1 MAKKPTAKKPAPKR
15 ANLKN
20 MRILVTNDDG
30 INAPGMKVMQRIAR
44 ELSDDVWVVAPET
57 EHSGAG
63 HSLTLTAPLRL
74 RKISAKKFAVQGTPT
89 DCVMM
94 ALNQVMADKR
104 PDLLLSGVNRGA
116 NMGEDVTY
124 SGTIAAAMEG
134 TLVGVPSI
142 ALSQSFANRKVMHWA
157 TAEKHAG
164 DIVKRLVALGWSKD
178 VLMNVNFPDVLP
190 GDVQGIEICRQGRR
204 DITALNIEER
214 IDARERPYYWIGF
227 RPQHG
232 SPAENTDLSATEAGR
247 IAITPLH
254 MDLTENKALKQLK
267 AAF

>member
-1 MAKKPTAKKPAPKR
+1 MTKQLGRKL
-15 ANLKN
+15 ANLRRK
-20 MRILVTNDDG
+20 RILLTNDDG
-30 INAPGMKVMQRIAR
+30 INAPGMKVLQRIAR
-44 ELSDDVWVVAPET
+44 SLSNDVWVVAPEG
-57 EHSGAG
+57 EHSGAS

-74 RKISAKKFAVQGTPT
+74 RKISAKKFAVEGTPT

-94 ALNQVMADKR
+94 AMNQVMADNP

-142 ALSQSFANRKVMHWA
+142 ALSQSFANRKVMHWP
-157 TAEKHAG
+157 TAEQHAS
-164 DIVKRLVALGWSKD
+164 DIIRRLVAIGWSRD
-178 VLMNVNFPDVLP
+178 VLMNVNFPDCLP
-190 GDVQGIEICRQGRR
+190 GDVKGVEVVRQGRR
-204 DITALNIEER
+204 DFSSLNIEQR

-227 RPQHG
+227 RPIQG
-232 SPAENTDLSATEAGR
+232 QPKEGTDLRATEEGR

-254 MDLTENKALKQLK
+254 LDLTENKALKQLK

>member
-1 MAKKPTAKKPAPKR
+1 MAKQLSRKL
-15 ANLKN
+15 ANLRHT
-20 MRILVTNDDG
+20 RILLTNDDG
-30 INAPGMKVMQRIAR
+30 ISAPGMKVLQRIAR
-44 ELSDDVWVVAPET
+44 SLSNDVWVVAPEG
-57 EHSGAG
+57 EHSGAS

-74 RKISAKKFAVQGTPT
+74 RKISAKKFAVEGTPT

-94 ALNQVMADKR
+94 AMNQVMADNP

-124 SGTIAAAMEG
+124 SGTVAAAMEG

-142 ALSQSFANRKVMHWA
+142 ALSQSFANRKVMHWS
-157 TAEKHAG
+157 TAEQHAS
-164 DIVKRLVALGWSKD
+164 DIIRRLVAIGWSRD
-178 VLMNVNFPDVLP
+178 VLMNVNFPDCLP
-190 GDVQGIEICRQGRR
+190 DDVKGVEVTRQGRR
-204 DITALNIEER
+204 DFSALNIEQR

-227 RPQHG
+227 RPIQG
-232 SPAENTDLSATEAGR
+232 QPEEGTDIRATEEGR

-254 MDLTENKALKQLK
+254 LDLTENKALKQLK

>member
-1 MAKKPTAKKPAPKR
+1 MAKQLGRKL
-15 ANLKN
+15 ANQRRK
-20 MRILVTNDDG
+20 RILLTNDDG
-30 INAPGMKVMQRIAR
+30 INAPGMKVLQRIAR
-44 ELSDDVWVVAPET
+44 SLSNDVWVVAPEG
-57 EHSGAG
+57 EHSGAS

-74 RKISAKKFAVQGTPT
+74 RKISAKKFAVEGTPT

-94 ALNQVMADKR
+94 AMNQVMADNP

-142 ALSQSFANRKVMHWA
+142 ALSQSFANRKVMHWP
-157 TAEKHAG
+157 TAEQHAS
-164 DIVKRLVALGWSKD
+164 DIIRRLVAIGWSRE
-178 VLMNVNFPDVLP
+178 VLMNVNFPDCLP
-190 GDVQGIEICRQGRR
+190 GDVKGVEVVRQGRR
-204 DITALNIEER
+204 DFSALNIEQR

-227 RPQHG
+227 RPIQG
-232 SPAENTDLSATEAGR
+232 QPEEGTDIRATEEGR

-254 MDLTENKALKQLK
+254 LDLTENKALKQLK

>member
-1 MAKKPTAKKPAPKR
+1 MAKQLGRKL
-15 ANLKN
+15 ANLQRT
-20 MRILVTNDDG
+20 RILLTNDDG
-30 INAPGMKVMQRIAR
+30 INAPGMKVLQRIAR
-44 ELSDDVWVVAPET
+44 SLSNDVWVVAPEG
-57 EHSGAG
+57 EHSGAS

-74 RKISAKKFAVQGTPT
+74 RKISAKKFAVEGTPT

-94 ALNQVMADKR
+94 AMNQVMADNP

-142 ALSQSFANRKVMHWA
+142 ALSQSFANRKVMHWP
-157 TAEKHAG
+157 TAEQYAS
-164 DIVKRLVALGWSKD
+164 DIIRRLVAIGWSRD
-178 VLMNVNFPDVLP
+178 VLMNVNFPDCLP
-190 GDVQGIEICRQGRR
+190 GDVKGVEVVRQGRR
-204 DITALNIEER
+204 DFSALNIEQR

-227 RPQHG
+227 RPIQG
-232 SPAENTDLSATEAGR
+232 QPEEGTDIRATEEGR

-254 MDLTENKALKQLK
+254 LALTENKALKQLK

>member
-1 MAKKPTAKKPAPKR
+1 MAKQLSRKL
-15 ANLKN
+15 ANLRRT
-20 MRILVTNDDG
+20 RILLTNDDG
-30 INAPGMKVMQRIAR
+30 INAPGMKVLQRIAR
-44 ELSDDVWVVAPET
+44 SLSNDVWVVAPEG
-57 EHSGAG
+57 EHSGAS

-74 RKISAKKFAVQGTPT
+74 RKISAKKFAVEGTPT

-94 ALNQVMADKR
+94 AMNQVMADNP

-142 ALSQSFANRKVMHWA
+142 ALSQSFANRKVMHWP
-157 TAEKHAG
+157 TAEQHAS
-164 DIVKRLVALGWSKD
+164 DIIRRLVAIGWSRD
-178 VLMNVNFPDVLP
+178 VLMNVNFPDCLP
-190 GDVQGIEICRQGRR
+190 GDVKGVEVTRQGRR
-204 DITALNIEER
+204 DFSALNIEQR

-227 RPQHG
+227 RPIQG
-232 SPAENTDLSATEAGR
+232 QPEEGTDIRATEEGR

-254 MDLTENKALKQLK
+254 LDLTENKALKQLK

>member
-1 MAKKPTAKKPAPKR
+1 MAKQLGRKL
-15 ANLKN
+15 ANLRRK
-20 MRILVTNDDG
+20 RILLTNDDG
-30 INAPGMKVMQRIAR
+30 INAPGMKVLQRIAR
-44 ELSDDVWVVAPET
+44 SLSNDVWVVAPEG
-57 EHSGAG
+57 EHSGAS

-74 RKISAKKFAVQGTPT
+74 RKISAKKFAVEGTPT

-94 ALNQVMADKR
+94 AMNQVMADNP

-142 ALSQSFANRKVMHWA
+142 ALSQSFANRKVMHWP
-157 TAEKHAG
+157 TAEQHAS
-164 DIVKRLVALGWSKD
+164 DIIRRLVAIGWSRD
-178 VLMNVNFPDVLP
+178 VLMNVNFPDCLP
-190 GDVQGIEICRQGRR
+190 GDVKGVEVVRQGRR
-204 DITALNIEER
+204 DFSALNIEQR

-227 RPQHG
+227 RPIQG
-232 SPAENTDLSATEAGR
+232 QPEEGTDIRATEEGR

-254 MDLTENKALKQLK
+254 LDLTENKALKQLK

>member
-1 MAKKPTAKKPAPKR
+1 MAKQLGRKL
-15 ANLKN
+15 ANLRRK
-20 MRILVTNDDG
+20 RILLTNDDG
-30 INAPGMKVMQRIAR
+30 INAPGMKVLQRIAR
-44 ELSDDVWVVAPET
+44 SLSNDVWVVAPEG
-57 EHSGAG
+57 EHSGAS

-74 RKISAKKFAVQGTPT
+74 RKISAKKFAVEGTPT

-94 ALNQVMADKR
+94 AMNQVMANNP

-142 ALSQSFANRKVMHWA
+142 ALSQSFANRKVMHWP
-157 TAEKHAG
+157 TAEQHAS
-164 DIVKRLVALGWSKD
+164 DIIRRLVAIGWSRD
-178 VLMNVNFPDVLP
+178 VLMNVNFPDCLP
-190 GDVQGIEICRQGRR
+190 GDVKGVEVVRQGRR
-204 DITALNIEER
+204 DFSSLNIEQR

-227 RPQHG
+227 RPIQG
-232 SPAENTDLSATEAGR
+232 QPEEGTDIRATEEGR

-254 MDLTENKALKQLK
+254 LDLTENKALKQLK

>member
-1 MAKKPTAKKPAPKR
+1 MTKQLGRKL
-15 ANLKN
+15 ANLRRK
-20 MRILVTNDDG
+20 RILLTNDDG
-30 INAPGMKVMQRIAR
+30 INAPGMKVLQRIAR
-44 ELSDDVWVVAPET
+44 SLSNDVWVVAPEG
-57 EHSGAG
+57 EHSGAS

-74 RKISAKKFAVQGTPT
+74 RKISAKKFAVEGTPT

-94 ALNQVMADKR
+94 AMNQVMADNP

-142 ALSQSFANRKVMHWA
+142 ALSQSFANRKVMHWP
-157 TAEKHAG
+157 TAEQHAS
-164 DIVKRLVALGWSKD
+164 DIIRRLVAVGWSRD
-178 VLMNVNFPDVLP
+178 VLMNVNFPDCLP
-190 GDVQGIEICRQGRR
+190 GDVKGVEVVRQGRR
-204 DITALNIEER
+204 DFSALNIEQR

-227 RPQHG
+227 RPIQG
-232 SPAENTDLSATEAGR
+232 QPEEGTDIRATEEGR

-254 MDLTENKALKQLK
+254 LDLTENKALKQLK
-267 AAF
+267 ATFWA

>member
-1 MAKKPTAKKPAPKR
+1 MAPKR
-15 ANLKN
+15 ADLRRK
-20 MRILVTNDDG
+20 RILLTNDDG
-30 INAPGMKVMQRIAR
+30 INAPGMKVLRRIAST
-44 ELSDDVWVVAPET
+44 LSDDVWVVAPET

-74 RKISAKKFAVQGTPT
+74 RKISTRKFAVRGTPT

-94 ALNQVMADKR
+94 ALNQVMADNR
-104 PDLLLSGVNRGA
+104 PDLLLSGINRGA

-142 ALSQSFANRKVMHWA
+142 ALSQSFANRKIMHWP
-157 TAEKHAG
+157 TAEQHAG
-164 DIVKRLVALGWSKD
+164 DIIRRLVALGWPAD

-190 GDVQGIEICRQGRR
+190 DDVQGIEVCRQGRR
-204 DITALNIEER
+204 DFSTLNIEQR
-214 IDARERPYYWIGF
+214 IDAREQPYYWIGF
-227 RPQHG
+227 RPIQG
-232 SPAENTDLSATEAGR
+232 VPKAGTDLAVTEAGR

-254 MDLTENKALKQLK
+254 LDLTENKTLKQLK
-267 AAF
+267 ATFTK

>member
-1 MAKKPTAKKPAPKR
+1 MAKQLGRKL
-15 ANLKN
+15 ANLRRT
-20 MRILVTNDDG
+20 RILLTNDDG
-30 INAPGMKVMQRIAR
+30 ISAPGMKVLQRIAR
-44 ELSDDVWVVAPET
+44 SLSNDVWVVAPEG
-57 EHSGAG
+57 EHSGAS

-74 RKISAKKFAVQGTPT
+74 RKISAKKFAVEGTPT

-94 ALNQVMADKR
+94 AMNQVMANNP

-142 ALSQSFANRKVMHWA
+142 ALSQSFANRKVMHWP
-157 TAEKHAG
+157 TAEQHAS
-164 DIVKRLVALGWSKD
+164 DIIRRLVAIGWSRD
-178 VLMNVNFPDVLP
+178 VLMNVNFPDCLP
-190 GDVQGIEICRQGRR
+190 GDVKGVEVVRQGRR
-204 DITALNIEER
+204 DFSALNIEQR

-227 RPQHG
+227 RPIQG
-232 SPAENTDLSATEAGR
+232 QPEEGTDIRATEEGR

-254 MDLTENKALKQLK
+254 LDLTENKALKQLK

>member
-1 MAKKPTAKKPAPKR
+1 MAKQLGRKL
-15 ANLKN
+15 ANLRRT
-20 MRILVTNDDG
+20 RILLTNDDG
-30 INAPGMKVMQRIAR
+30 INAPGMKVLQRIAR
-44 ELSDDVWVVAPET
+44 SLSNDVWVVAPEG
-57 EHSGAG
+57 EHSGAS

-74 RKISAKKFAVQGTPT
+74 RKISAKKFAVEGTPT

-94 ALNQVMADKR
+94 AMNQVMADNP

-142 ALSQSFANRKVMHWA
+142 ALSQSFANRKVMHWP
-157 TAEKHAG
+157 TVEQHAS
-164 DIVKRLVALGWSKD
+164 DIIRRLVAIGWSRD
-178 VLMNVNFPDVLP
+178 VLMNVNFPDCLP
-190 GDVQGIEICRQGRR
+190 GDVKGVEVVRQGRR
-204 DITALNIEER
+204 DFSSLNIEQR

-227 RPQHG
+227 RPIQG
-232 SPAENTDLSATEAGR
+232 QPEEGTDIRATEEGR

-254 MDLTENKALKQLK
+254 LDLTENKALKQLK

>member
-1 MAKKPTAKKPAPKR
+1 MAKQSGR
-15 ANLKN
+15 NLANLRRT
-20 MRILVTNDDG
+20 RILLTNDDG
-30 INAPGMKVMQRIAR
+30 INAPGMKVLQRIAR
-44 ELSDDVWVVAPET
+44 SLSNDVWVVAPEG
-57 EHSGAG
+57 EHSGAS

-74 RKISAKKFAVQGTPT
+74 RKISAKKFAVEGTPT

-94 ALNQVMADKR
+94 ALNQVMADNP

-142 ALSQSFANRKVMHWA
+142 ALSQSFANRKVMHWP
-157 TAEKHAG
+157 TAEQHAS
-164 DIVKRLVALGWSKD
+164 DIIRRLVAIGWSRD
-178 VLMNVNFPDVLP
+178 VLMNVNFPDCLP
-190 GDVQGIEICRQGRR
+190 GDVKGVEVVRQGRR
-204 DITALNIEER
+204 DFSALNIEQR

-227 RPQHG
+227 RPIQG
-232 SPAENTDLSATEAGR
+232 QPEKGTDIRATEEGR

-254 MDLTENKALKQLK
+254 LDLTENKALKQLK

>member
-1 MAKKPTAKKPAPKR
+1 MAKQLGRKL
-15 ANLKN
+15 ANLRRT
-20 MRILVTNDDG
+20 RILLTNDDG
-30 INAPGMKVMQRIAR
+30 INAPGMKVLQRIAR
-44 ELSDDVWVVAPET
+44 SLSNDVWVVAPEG
-57 EHSGAG
+57 EHSGAS

-74 RKISAKKFAVQGTPT
+74 RKISAKKFAVEGTPT

-94 ALNQVMADKR
+94 AMNQVMADNP

-142 ALSQSFANRKVMHWA
+142 ALSQSFANRKVMHWP
-157 TAEKHAG
+157 TAEQHASN
-164 DIVKRLVALGWSKD
+164 IIRRLVAIGWSRD
-178 VLMNVNFPDVLP
+178 VLMNVNFPDCLP
-190 GDVQGIEICRQGRR
+190 GDVKGVEVVRQGRR
-204 DITALNIEER
+204 DFSALNIEQR

-227 RPQHG
+227 RPIQG
-232 SPAENTDLSATEAGR
+232 QPEEGTDIRATEEGR

-254 MDLTENKALKQLK
+254 LDLTENKALKQLK

>member
-1 MAKKPTAKKPAPKR
+1 MAKQLGRKL
-15 ANLKN
+15 ANLRRK
-20 MRILVTNDDG
+20 RILLTNDDG
-30 INAPGMKVMQRIAR
+30 INAPGMKVLQRIAR
-44 ELSDDVWVVAPET
+44 SLSNDVWVVAPEG
-57 EHSGAG
+57 EHSGAS

-74 RKISAKKFAVQGTPT
+74 RKISAKKFAVEGTPT

-94 ALNQVMADKR
+94 AMNQVMADNP

-142 ALSQSFANRKVMHWA
+142 ALSQSYANRKVMHWP
-157 TAEKHAG
+157 TAEQHAS
-164 DIVKRLVALGWSKD
+164 DIIRRLVAIGWSRD
-178 VLMNVNFPDVLP
+178 VLMNVNFPDCLP
-190 GDVQGIEICRQGRR
+190 GDVKGVEVVRQGRR
-204 DITALNIEER
+204 DFSALNIEQR

-227 RPQHG
+227 RPIQG
-232 SPAENTDLSATEAGR
+232 QPEEGTDIRATEEGR

-254 MDLTENKALKQLK
+254 LDLTENKALKQLK
-267 AAF
+267 ATF

>member
-1 MAKKPTAKKPAPKR
+1 MAKQLGRKL
-15 ANLKN
+15 ANLRRK
-20 MRILVTNDDG
+20 RILLTNDDG
-30 INAPGMKVMQRIAR
+30 INAPGMKVLQRIAR
-44 ELSDDVWVVAPET
+44 SLSNDVWVVAPEG
-57 EHSGAG
+57 EHSGAS
-63 HSLTLTAPLRL
+63 HSLTLMAPLRL
-74 RKISAKKFAVQGTPT
+74 RKISTKKFAVEGTPT

-94 ALNQVMADKR
+94 AMNQVMADNP

-142 ALSQSFANRKVMHWA
+142 ALSQSFANRKVMHWP
-157 TAEKHAG
+157 TVEQHAS
-164 DIVKRLVALGWSKD
+164 DIIRRLVAIGWSRD
-178 VLMNVNFPDVLP
+178 VLMNVNFPDCLP
-190 GDVQGIEICRQGRR
+190 GDVKGVEVARQGRR
-204 DITALNIEER
+204 DFSALNIEQR

-227 RPQHG
+227 RPIQG
-232 SPAENTDLSATEAGR
+232 QPEEGTDIRAIEEGR

-254 MDLTENKALKQLK
+254 LDLTENKALKQLK

>member
-1 MAKKPTAKKPAPKR
+1 MAKKPAPKL
-15 ANLKN
+15 ANLQRT
-20 MRILVTNDDG
+20 RILLTNDDG
-30 INAPGMKVMQRIAR
+30 INAPGMKVLQRIANA
-44 ELSDDVWVVAPET
+44 LSDDVWVVAPET

-63 HSLTLTAPLRL
+63 HSLTLTDPLRL
-74 RKISAKKFAVQGTPT
+74 RKISSRKYAVQGTPT

-94 ALNQVMADKR
+94 AMSQVMPDKR

-142 ALSQSFANRKVMHWA
+142 ALSQSFANRKVMHWP

-164 DIVKRLVALGWSKD
+164 DIIRRLVALGWSRE

-190 GDVQGIEICRQGRR
+190 GDVKGVEICRQGRR

-214 IDARERPYYWIGF
+214 IDARERPYYWLGY
-227 RPQHG
+227 RPIHG
-232 SPAENTDLSATEAGR
+232 TPKAGTDLAVTEFGR

-254 MDLTENKALKQLK
+254 MDLTENKSLKQLK
-267 AAF
+267 ASFFG

>member
-1 MAKKPTAKKPAPKR
+1 
-15 ANLKN
+15 L
-20 MRILVTNDDG
+20 TNDDG
-30 INAPGMKVMQRIAR
+30 INAPGMKVMQRIASA
-44 ELSDDVWVVAPET
+44 LSDDVWVVAPET

-74 RKISAKKFAVQGTPT
+74 RKISTRKFAVRGTPT

-94 ALNQVMADKR
+94 AINQVMAEKP

-164 DIVKRLVALGWSKD
+164 GIIRRLVALGWSRE

-190 GDVQGIEICRQGRR
+190 NEVQGIEVCRQGRR
-204 DITALNIEER
+204 DFSALNIEQR
-214 IDARERPYYWIGF
+214 IDAREQPYYWIGF
-227 RPQHG
+227 RPIQG
-232 SPAENTDLSATEAGR
+232 TPKTGTDLAVTEAGR

-254 MDLTENKALKQLK
+254 LDLTETKALKQLK
-267 AAF
+267 AAFQG

>member
-1 MAKKPTAKKPAPKR
+1 MAPKL
-15 ANLKN
+15 ANLRR
-20 MRILVTNDDG
+20 MRILLSNDDG
-30 INAPGMKVMQRIAR
+30 INSPGMKVLQRIAR
-44 ELSDDVWVVAPET
+44 SLSDDVWVVAPEG
-57 EHSGAG
+57 EHSGAS

-74 RKISAKKFAVQGTPT
+74 RKISAKKFAVEGTPT

-94 ALNQVMADKR
+94 AMNQVMADNP

-164 DIVKRLVALGWSKD
+164 DVIRRLVAIGWPEG
-178 VLMNVNFPDVLP
+178 VLMNVNFPDCLP
-190 GDVQGIEICRQGRR
+190 GDVRGVEVVRQGRR
-204 DITALNIEER
+204 DITALNIEQR
-214 IDARERPYYWIGF
+214 IDAREKPYYWLGY
-227 RPQHG
+227 RLQHG
-232 SPAENTDLSATEAGR
+232 TPKAGTDLRATEEGR

-254 MDLTENKALKQLK
+254 MDLTENKTLKQLK
-267 AAF
+267 AAFQA

>member
-1 MAKKPTAKKPAPKR
+1 MAKQLGRKL
-15 ANLKN
+15 ANLRRK
-20 MRILVTNDDG
+20 RILLTNDDG
-30 INAPGMKVMQRIAR
+30 INALGMKVLQRIAR
-44 ELSDDVWVVAPET
+44 SLSNDVWVVAPEG
-57 EHSGAG
+57 EHSGAS

-74 RKISAKKFAVQGTPT
+74 RKITAKKFAVEGTPT

-94 ALNQVMADKR
+94 ALNQVMADNP

-142 ALSQSFANRKVMHWA
+142 ALSQSFANRKVMHWP
-157 TAEKHAG
+157 TAEQHAS
-164 DIVKRLVALGWSKD
+164 DIIRRLVAIGWSRD
-178 VLMNVNFPDVLP
+178 VLMNVNFPDCLP
-190 GDVQGIEICRQGRR
+190 GDVKGVEVVRQGRR
-204 DITALNIEER
+204 DFSALNIEQR

-227 RPQHG
+227 RPIQG
-232 SPAENTDLSATEAGR
+232 QPEEGTDIRATEEGR

-254 MDLTENKALKQLK
+254 LDLTEYKALKQLK

>member
-1 MAKKPTAKKPAPKR
+1 MVKQLGRKL
-15 ANLKN
+15 ANLRNK
-20 MRILVTNDDG
+20 RILLTNDDG
-30 INAPGMKVMQRIAR
+30 INAPGMKVLQRIAR
-44 ELSDDVWVVAPET
+44 SLSNDVWVVAPEG
-57 EHSGAG
+57 EHSGAS

-74 RKISAKKFAVQGTPT
+74 RKISAKKFAVEGTPT

-94 ALNQVMADKR
+94 AMNQVMADNP

-142 ALSQSFANRKVMHWA
+142 ALSQSFANRKVMHWP
-157 TAEKHAG
+157 TAEQHAS
-164 DIVKRLVALGWSKD
+164 DIIRRLVAIGWSRD
-178 VLMNVNFPDVLP
+178 VLMNVNFPDCLP
-190 GDVQGIEICRQGRR
+190 GDVKGVEVVRQGRR
-204 DITALNIEER
+204 DFSALNIEQR

-227 RPQHG
+227 RPIQG
-232 SPAENTDLSATEAGR
+232 QPEEGTDIRATEEGR

-254 MDLTENKALKQLK
+254 LDLTENKALKQLK

>member
-1 MAKKPTAKKPAPKR
+1 MAKQLGRKL
-15 ANLKN
+15 ANLRRK
-20 MRILVTNDDG
+20 RILLTNDDG
-30 INAPGMKVMQRIAR
+30 INAPGMKVLQRIAR
-44 ELSDDVWVVAPET
+44 SLSNDVWVVAPEG
-57 EHSGAG
+57 EHSGAS

-74 RKISAKKFAVQGTPT
+74 RKISAKKFAVEGTPT

-94 ALNQVMADKR
+94 AMNQVMADNP

-142 ALSQSFANRKVMHWA
+142 ALSQSFANRKVMHWP
-157 TAEKHAG
+157 TAEQHAS
-164 DIVKRLVALGWSKD
+164 DIIRRLVAIGWSRD
-178 VLMNVNFPDVLP
+178 VLMNVNFPDCLP
-190 GDVQGIEICRQGRR
+190 GDVKGVEVVRQGRR
-204 DITALNIEER
+204 DFSSLNIEQR

-227 RPQHG
+227 RPIQG
-232 SPAENTDLSATEAGR
+232 QPEEGTDIRATEEGR

-254 MDLTENKALKQLK
+254 LDLTENKALKQLK

>member
-1 MAKKPTAKKPAPKR
+1 MASKL
-15 ANLKN
+15 ANLRR
-20 MRILVTNDDG
+20 MRILLSNDDG
-30 INAPGMKVMQRIAR
+30 INAPGMKVLQRIAR
-44 ELSDDVWVVAPET
+44 SLSDDVWVVAPEG
-57 EHSGAG
+57 EHSGAS

-74 RKISAKKFAVQGTPT
+74 RKISAKKFAVEGTPT

-94 ALNQVMADKR
+94 AMNQVMADNP

-142 ALSQSFANRKVMHWA
+142 ALSQSFANRKIMHWA
-157 TAEKHAG
+157 TAEQHAG
-164 DIVKRLVALGWSKD
+164 DVIRRLVAIGWSRD
-178 VLMNVNFPDVLP
+178 VLINVNFPDCLP
-190 GDVQGIEICRQGRR
+190 GDVQGIEVVRQGRR
-204 DITALNIEER
+204 DITALNIEQR
-214 IDARERPYYWIGF
+214 IDAREKPYYWLGY

-232 SPAENTDLSATEAGR
+232 TPKAGTDLRATEEGR

-254 MDLTENKALKQLK
+254 MDLTENKTLKQLK
-267 AAF
+267 AAFAP

>member
-1 MAKKPTAKKPAPKR
+1 MAPKLADLR
-15 ANLKN
+15 RK
-20 MRILVTNDDG
+20 RILLTNDDG
-30 INAPGMKVMQRIAR
+30 INAPGMKVLQRIAR
-44 ELSDDVWVVAPET
+44 ALSDDVWVVAPEG
-57 EHSGAG
+57 EHSGAS

-74 RKISAKKFAVQGTPT
+74 RKISAKKFAVEGTPT

-94 ALNQVMADKR
+94 AMNQVMADN
-104 PDLLLSGVNRGA
+104 PPALLLSGVNRGA

-142 ALSQSFANRKVMHWA
+142 ALSQSFANRRIVHWP
-157 TAEKHAG
+157 TAENHAG
-164 DIVKRLVALGWSKD
+164 DIIRRLVAIGWPKD

-190 GDVQGIEICRQGRR
+190 GDVQGVEVVRQGRR
-204 DITALNIEER
+204 DFTALNIEQR

-227 RPQHG
+227 RPIQG
-232 SPAENTDLSATEAGR
+232 TPKAGTDLRATEDGR

-254 MDLTENKALKQLK
+254 LDLTENKVLKQLK
-267 AAF
+267 ATFGT